1 MLCIEVLVSLV
12 VLIKNR
18 VSWNYGVMGAG
29 VLDRYALVTGIGYG
43 EWRLHMVAL
52 SGSFLLA
59 CRYEERRIYSFYFL
73 TTVS

>member
-1 MLCIEVLVSLV
+1 M
-12 VLIKNR
+12 
-18 VSWNYGVMGAG
+18 GVG

-59 CRYEERRIYSFYFL
+59 CRYEGRRISSL
-73 TTVS
+73 HLLITVS